1 MTLIII
7 LMVIFVVYQCLST
20 KIVQTKQTH
29 FVRVFFTKVSTVTP
43 NYEKIKKGIVRGRS
57 TLRDP
62 ICCIFFLCV
71 PFLKDCLFLISSWD
85 TGTSRAAC
93 SSQDWDHG
101 KEHLLGFPS
110 SDSLQ
115 WLSSATLYLLDYPSN
130 WWNFILFNG
139 WVIILLK
146 IYKHAF
152 LISMLIKYPCFTRDL
167 GPLRPSFYLRILL
180 QSMETYWAHFL
191 TRAFWPPWEDALC
204 LREWYKSCVWALLV
218 FHVTQGI
225 LLFLSF
231 SLFLFVDS
239 SPQVPVCK
247 RLQHSHSCFSF
258 LIALLKWLPSS
269 QNCAVHLVFTSPRKH
284 SLKLPSLV
292 SIIHSRKKGHAWCD
306 HLKDHQ
312 NQSQEHLTP
321 TVTILKISEVKNAS
335 LIYPDPYLW
344 SWFPPSNYK
353 TPCCSLSREGTVCRT
368 LTCSGLL
375 CLAQ

>member
-1 MTLIII
+1 MLIII
-7 LMVIFVVYQCLST
+7 LMVIFVVYWCLST

-29 FVRVFFTKVSTVTP
+29 LVRAFFTKVSTVTH
-43 NYEKIKKGIVRGRS
+43 NYEKIKKGIVRGWS

-115 WLSSATLYLLDYPSN
+115 WLSSVTLYLLDYPCN

-152 LISMLIKYPCFTRDL
+152 LISMLIKYPCSTRDL
-167 GPLRPSFYLRILL
+167 SPLHPSFYLQLLL

-191 TRAFWPPWEDALC
+191 TQAFKTSLRGHPVPSWVVQVLCMGFIGFPHNPRDIAL
-204 LREWYKSCVWALLV
+204 SV
-218 FHVTQGI
+218 F
-225 LLFLSF
+225 F
-231 SLFLFVDS
+231 SLSLGWLQ
-239 SPQVPVCK
+239 SPGP
-247 RLQHSHSCFSF
+247 
-258 LIALLKWLPSS
+258 
-269 QNCAVHLVFTSPRKH
+269 
-284 SLKLPSLV
+284 
-292 SIIHSRKKGHAWCD
+292 
-306 HLKDHQ
+306 
-312 NQSQEHLTP
+312 
-321 TVTILKISEVKNAS
+321 
-335 LIYPDPYLW
+335 
-344 SWFPPSNYK
+344 
-353 TPCCSLSREGTVCRT
+353 
-368 LTCSGLL
+368 GL
-375 CLAQ
+375 

>member
-167 GPLRPSFYLRILL
+167 GPLRPSRWL
-180 QSMETYWAHFL
+180 W
-191 TRAFWPPWEDALC
+191 
-204 LREWYKSCVWALLV
+204 
-218 FHVTQGI
+218 
-225 LLFLSF
+225 
-231 SLFLFVDS
+231 
-239 SPQVPVCK
+239 SPG
-247 RLQHSHSCFSF
+247 
-258 LIALLKWLPSS
+258 
-269 QNCAVHLVFTSPRKH
+269 
-284 SLKLPSLV
+284 PSLWRLWQ
-292 SIIHSRKKGHAWCD
+292 SLTLNHGHHEPTEGICQVGD
-306 HLKDHQ
+306 KSLLHVDTVVHQ
-312 NQSQEHLTP
+312 GQNGS
-321 TVTILKISEVKNAS
+321 
-335 LIYPDPYLW
+335 
-344 SWFPPSNYK
+344 
-353 TPCCSLSREGTVCRT
+353 
-368 LTCSGLL
+368 
-375 CLAQ
+375 